1 MFEKLR
7 ELKLNITMS
16 AVLMVVLGI
25 VLLFWPAT
33 VSVLIGK
40 LVGLLLIVIGAIQ
53 LIDKIS
59 DLNNRVM
66 GLIVAAVILIFGI
79 YIFVNPKIVVSVI
92 PIIFGILLVVHG
104 VQDIAMAFEGRAFQ
118 VARWGVMLALGIVN
132 ILLGLIC
139 IACAFGIVNM
149 IFAVM
154 GIMLIYDGVTDMLIV
169 HRVNKASRYVDS
181 EILREEDIED

>member
-53 LIDKIS
+53 L
-59 DLNNRVM
+59 
-66 GLIVAAVILIFGI
+66 
-79 YIFVNPKIVVSVI
+79 IFVNPKIVVSVI